1 MASQRQMQRQK
12 EVGTVGPLDF
22 VDLSFIK
29 KIGKL
34 FHDHDV
40 SFLLWFDHFSGPRE
54 ASVLFSMVG
63 LFLFFNVVSKSYG
76 NFSC

>member
-34 FHDHDV
+34 FHDQDV
-40 SFLLWFDHFSGPRE
+40 SFLLWFDHFS
-54 ASVLFSMVG
+54 VLFSMVG
-63 LFLFFNVVSKSYG
+63 LFLFIVSKRYG